1 MDIVETIMDA
11 GFDPSIRDLMDHEEY
26 ESLIERSMDGNPAAR
41 TTYIERLFDV
51 VRGIDETLYRAL
63 IHKVILHGPEK
74 GVEEFFTDVEDRVIL
89 FEEEVRDRL
98 RDSPAMP
105 EPIEIELED
114 EVNTDAMVFR
124 FWNPGNGAE
133 PVAEFTVLDPEDRP
147 DFVREGIHDVV
158 SASWITYL
166 RKVVEDTLH
175 DLQKKGRR

>member
-26 ESLIERSMDGNPAAR
+26 ESLIERAMDGNPAAR

-74 GVEEFFTDVEDRVIL
+74 GVEEFLTDVEDKVIL
-89 FEEEVRDRL
+89 FENEIIDRL

-124 FWNPGNGAE
+124 FWAGDGTT
-133 PVAEFTVLDPEDRP
+133 PVAEFTCKDPEARP
-147 DFVREGIHDVV
+147 NFMRDGIHDVIA
-158 SASWITYL
+158 ASWITY
-166 RKVVEDTLH
+166 
-175 DLQKKGRR
+175 

>member
-26 ESLIERSMDGNPAAR
+26 ESLIERAMDGNLAAR

-124 FWNPGNGAE
+124 FWAGDGAT
-133 PVAEFTVLDPEDRP
+133 PVAEFTCKDPEARP
-147 DFVREGIHDVV
+147 NFMRDGIHD
-158 SASWITYL
+158 AIAAAWIPEM
-166 RKVVEDTLH
+166 RKVVEETLH